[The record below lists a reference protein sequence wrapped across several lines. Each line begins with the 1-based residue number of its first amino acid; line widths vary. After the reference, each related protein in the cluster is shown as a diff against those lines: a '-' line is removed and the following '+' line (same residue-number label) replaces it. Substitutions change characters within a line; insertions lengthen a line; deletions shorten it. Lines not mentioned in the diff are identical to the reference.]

1 MAARRILALAS
12 ACALQGCIVSTVV
25 STAVDVGVD
34 VVQVPIKAGKT
45 VYDAATSDK
54 EKKNQENGVQDDKS
68 DTSSA
73 PSSAANVSR
82 HP

>member
-1 MAARRILALAS
+1 MAARRILAVAG

-25 STAVDVGVD
+25 GTAVDVGVE
-34 VVQVPIKAGKT
+34 VVKVPIKAGKA

-54 EKKNQENGVQDDKS
+54 EKNNQDNGAQDDKNG
-68 DTSSA
+68 TSGA